1 MMGTQNMGMS
11 LRFGAAAALLCFG
24 AAALGQTTVPV
35 GPFRSIE
42 VNGGARLLVRHAAVP
57 QVRILQGNARIS
69 NIHLADGQGGGN
81 GKLIVD
87 TCPNS
92 CPIGYRLIVQVDTPD
107 VGGLGVNGD
116 GRIDVAPGFPRRDS
130 LAVGVNGKGRVD
142 ARAISAGQVSAGLN
156 GDGEISLGRVD
167 RLVAG
172 LNGKGRIL
180 YRGHPRLT
188 SGVRGGGRVEQAE
201 P

>member
-1 MMGTQNMGMS
+1 MTGTQTMGMT
-11 LRFGAAAALLCFG
+11 LRFGAAATLLCLAAV
-24 AAALGQTTVPV
+24 AAAQNAVSV

-42 VNGGARLLVRHAAVP
+42 VNGGARVLVRHAAVQ
-57 QVRILQGNARIS
+57 QVRVLQGNARIS
-69 NIHLADGQGGGN
+69 SIHLADAKGGG

-130 LAVGVNGKGRVD
+130 LAVGVNGKGSVD
-142 ARAISAGQVSAGLN
+142 ARAIAAGQISAGLN
-156 GDGEISLGRVD
+156 GSGEISLGPVD
-167 RLVAG
+167 RLIAG

-188 SGVRGGGRVEQAE
+188 SGVQGGGRVEQAE